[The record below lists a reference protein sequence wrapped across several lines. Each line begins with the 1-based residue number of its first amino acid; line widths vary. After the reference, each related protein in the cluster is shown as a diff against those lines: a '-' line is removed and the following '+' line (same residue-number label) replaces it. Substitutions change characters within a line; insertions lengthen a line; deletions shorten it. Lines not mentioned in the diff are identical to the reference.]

1 MDRSLQSH
9 WEAGVG
15 ATRHLYG
22 AHFHPAR
29 DNLLLLELK
38 KKEAPLGLARS
49 RFNWDGGACGEKCG
63 YIGLRLRWPQ
73 LPWTDRRPHTE
84 PGKRRGPILREI
96 ASSSLWDHSLAGPWS
111 YSLTGGLPL
120 IATVFTEHV

>member
-29 DNLLLLELK
+29 DNLLLLELEGAEE
-38 KKEAPLGLARS
+38 EAPLARS
-49 RFNWDGGACGEKCG
+49 RLTEMAV
-63 YIGLRLRWPQ
+63 
-73 LPWTDRRPHTE
+73 RPAAAS
-84 PGKRRGPILREI
+84 GP
-96 ASSSLWDHSLAGPWS
+96 ALAGKNV
-111 YSLTGGLPL
+111 
-120 IATVFTEHV
+120 ATVESV

>member
-38 KKEAPLGLARS
+38 KKEAPLALALGL
-49 RFNWDGGACGEKCG
+49 
-63 YIGLRLRWPQ
+63 
-73 LPWTDRRPHTE
+73 TE
-84 PGKRRGPILREI
+84 M
-96 ASSSLWDHSLAGPWS
+96 AALAAKNV
-111 YSLTGGLPL
+111 
-120 IATVFTEHV
+120 ATLDCV

>member
-29 DNLLLLELK
+29 DNLLLLELEGAEE
-38 KKEAPLGLARS
+38 EAPL
-49 RFNWDGGACGEKCG
+49 
-63 YIGLRLRWPQ
+63 
-73 LPWTDRRPHTE
+73 
-84 PGKRRGPILREI
+84 
-96 ASSSLWDHSLAGPWS
+96 SSLALG
-111 YSLTGGLPL
+111 
-120 IATVFTEHV
+120 

>member
-29 DNLLLLELK
+29 DNLPLLELK
-38 KKEAPLGLARS
+38 KKRRSSLARS
-49 RFNWDGGACGEKCG
+49 LTP
-63 YIGLRLRWPQ
+63 GL
-73 LPWTDRRPHTE
+73 TE
-84 PGKRRGPILREI
+84 MAAAVALAAKNV
-96 ASSSLWDHSLAGPWS
+96 ASVDCA
-111 YSLTGGLPL
+111 
-120 IATVFTEHV
+120 

>member
-29 DNLLLLELK
+29 DNLLLLELELK
-38 KKEAPLGLARS
+38 KKRRSLARS
-49 RFNWDGGACGEKCG
+49 R
-63 YIGLRLRWPQ
+63 L
-73 LPWTDRRPHTE
+73 TE
-84 PGKRRGPILREI
+84 MAVRASGP
-96 ASSSLWDHSLAGPWS
+96 ALAGKNV
-111 YSLTGGLPL
+111 
-120 IATVFTEHV
+120 ATVECV

>member
-29 DNLLLLELK
+29 DNLPLLELK
-38 KKEAPLGLARS
+38 KK
-49 RFNWDGGACGEKCG
+49 
-63 YIGLRLRWPQ
+63 
-73 LPWTDRRPHTE
+73 RR
-84 PGKRRGPILREI
+84 
-96 ASSSLWDHSLAGPWS
+96 SSLAPGLTEMAAAALAAKNVAS
-111 YSLTGGLPL
+111 VDC
-120 IATVFTEHV
+120 A

>member
-29 DNLLLLELK
+29 DNLPLLELK
-38 KKEAPLGLARS
+38 KK
-49 RFNWDGGACGEKCG
+49 
-63 YIGLRLRWPQ
+63 
-73 LPWTDRRPHTE
+73 RR
-84 PGKRRGPILREI
+84 
-96 ASSSLWDHSLAGPWS
+96 
-111 YSLTGGLPL
+111 SLTPGL
-120 IATVFTEHV
+120 TEMAAVVALAAKNVASVDCA